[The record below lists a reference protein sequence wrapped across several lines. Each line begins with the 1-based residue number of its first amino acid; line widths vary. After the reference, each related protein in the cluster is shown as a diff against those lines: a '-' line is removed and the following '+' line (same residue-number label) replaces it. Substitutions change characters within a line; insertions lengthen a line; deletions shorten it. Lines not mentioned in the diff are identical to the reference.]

1 MTLGVEAGA
10 TYAIEAPYA
19 VTAGKIAEFAAALGE
34 KNPAFTDR
42 DFARSLGLADVMAPP
57 TFGIVV
63 TMPALER
70 MLAGVGVPLHRVVH
84 GAQSFVYHQPICAGQ
99 ELDAKLTITSV
110 RSFKA
115 STILMARAELSVAG
129 GSAVTC
135 DSTLVVAPD
144 EEPEPAPMVDEG
156 ESADDA
162 PVFEPVITE
171 SIPLSV
177 GAELPNRVVRVRR
190 TDLVRYAGASGDF
203 NPIHYSDHVARSV
216 GLSGVI
222 AHGMLTMGI
231 AARTVT
237 DVLASP
243 ADLKE
248 YSTKFVKPVRVPD
261 DMVGAGL
268 SLGAIVRKELD
279 DAVQI
284 DVAAQ
289 ARGEKV
295 LGMAKAIVRLPTETR
310 NAK

>member
-1 MTLGVEAGA
+1 
-10 TYAIEAPYA
+10 
-19 VTAGKIAEFAAALGE
+19 
-34 KNPAFTDR
+34 
-42 DFARSLGLADVMAPP
+42 
-57 TFGIVV
+57 
-63 TMPALER
+63 
-70 MLAGVGVPLHRVVH
+70 
-84 GAQSFVYHQPICAGQ
+84 
-99 ELDAKLTITSV
+99 
-110 RSFKA
+110 
-115 STILMARAELSVAG
+115 
-129 GSAVTC
+129 
-135 DSTLVVAPD
+135 
-144 EEPEPAPMVDEG
+144 
-156 ESADDA
+156 
-162 PVFEPVITE
+162 
-171 SIPLSV
+171 
-177 GAELPNRVVRVRR
+177 VRVRR